1 MVDIIQIVL
10 LSVIVLLSIVL
21 IILGV
26 QVFFILRDLR
36 QTVKKTNK
44 VLDDIDLI
52 SENIA
57 KPISSLGDFF
67 EGAGVVSTVFKI
79 VKALKK

>member
-10 LSVIVLLSIVL
+10 LSVIVLLSIIL
-21 IILGV
+21 IILGI

-44 VLDDIDLI
+44 VLDDINLI
-52 SENIA
+52 SESVA
-57 KPISSLGDFF
+57 KPVSSLGDLFG
-67 EGAGVVSTVFKI
+67 GASIISTVFKVI
-79 VKALKK
+79 KAFKK